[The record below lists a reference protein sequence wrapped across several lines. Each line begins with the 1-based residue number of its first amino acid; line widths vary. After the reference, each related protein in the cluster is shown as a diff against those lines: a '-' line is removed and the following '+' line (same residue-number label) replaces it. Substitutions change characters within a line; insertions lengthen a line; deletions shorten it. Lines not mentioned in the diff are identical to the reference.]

1 MTSLFDERAELKTLR
16 PDQDNALQTLRDA
29 VRSGERRLCMQAP
42 TGWGKTVFASALVES
57 AQQRNKKV
65 MFTVPAISLIDQ
77 TVSMFAK
84 QGILEVGV
92 IQANHHMTN
101 WDMPIQV
108 CSVQTLMKRK
118 TMPTV
123 DIVLMD
129 ECHTWFNFYEKWLG
143 TPDNRVP
150 EWENVPVIGLSATPW
165 RKGMGAWFDFFHKAA
180 TIREMIDAGN
190 LSDFKVYAPDHPD
203 LSGVRITG
211 GDYNETEL
219 SNAMQPLVAD
229 TVATW
234 LRLGENRPTL
244 CYAVDRAHAMKLKLQ
259 FEANGV
265 PAGYQDHGTSDSDR
279 ARLRRDFHN
288 GTIKVVCNVE
298 TLTTGIDWD
307 VRCISLC
314 RPTKSDMLF
323 TQIIGRGL
331 RTAPGKDHLLVLD
344 HSDNHSRLG
353 FVTDID
359 ESYIGLHDGKAP
371 RHENRTDG
379 IRLPKECPGC
389 GYLKLPKMAQC
400 PACGFVAKVVSKI
413 EPENGELRELKPK
426 PKQPRV
432 FLTMEAKAEFL
443 SELKRYGLQHGYKE
457 GWAARKYL
465 EKFGVWP
472 DHSIKGISPAMFVP
486 PSTLDWIKSRQI
498 AYAKSMRGDRPYQP
512 TPYDLERMKP

>member
-16 PDQDNALQTLRDA
+16 PDQDSALQTLRDA

-42 TGWGKTVFASALVES
+42 TGWGKTVFAGALVN
-57 AQQRNKKV
+57 AAHQRNKKV
-65 MFTVPAISLIDQ
+65 MFIVPAISLIDQ
-77 TVSMFAK
+77 TVGMFAK

-118 TMPTV
+118 SMPSV
-123 DIVLMD
+123 DIVLID
-129 ECHTWFNFYEKWLG
+129 ECHIWFNAYEKWLG
-143 TPDNRVP
+143 TSKDSENRIV
-150 EWENVPVIGLSATPW
+150 EWDGVPVIGLSATPW
-165 RKGMGAWFDFFHKAA
+165 RKGLGKWFDYFQKAA
-180 TIREMIDAGN
+180 TIREMIDAGH
-190 LSDFKVYAPDHPD
+190 LSDFRVYAPDHPD

-229 TVATW
+229 TVTTW

-265 PAGYQDHGTSDSDR
+265 PAGYQDHATSDHDR

-288 GTIKVVCNVE
+288 GTLKVVCNVE

-331 RTAPGKDHLLVLD
+331 RTAPGKDHCLILD

-359 ESYIGLHDGKAP
+359 ESYTGLHDGKAP
-371 RHENRTDG
+371 RHDNRTDG
-379 IRLPKECPGC
+379 IRLPKECPKC
-389 GYLKLPKMAQC
+389 GYLKLPKMACC
-400 PACGFVAKVVSKI
+400 PACGFVATVTSKI
-413 EPENGELRELKPK
+413 ENEAGELRELKPK
-426 PKQPRV
+426 PKEKKEIV
-432 FLTMEAKAEFL
+432 TIEEKAAFM
-443 SELKRYGLQHGYKE
+443 SELKRYAKQHGYKN
-457 GWAARKYL
+457 GWAANQYRERL
-465 EKFGVWP
+465 GVWP
-472 DHSIKGISPAMFVP
+472 NHPNIRDAAAAMFVSP
-486 PSTLDWIKSRQI
+486 ETLSWIKSRQI
-498 AYAKSMRGDRPYQP
+498 AYAKSRQRA
-512 TPYDLERMKP
+512 